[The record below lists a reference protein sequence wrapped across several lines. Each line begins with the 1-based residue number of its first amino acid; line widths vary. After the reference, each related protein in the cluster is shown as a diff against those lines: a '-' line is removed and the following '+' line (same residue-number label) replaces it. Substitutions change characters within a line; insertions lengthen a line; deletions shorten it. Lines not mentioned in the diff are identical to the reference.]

1 MNYSTQLFIYD
12 NFKEVW
18 LELFL
23 FDMGTSDHTEFLSK
37 VLCHYNDCPE
47 LLIKNGNI
55 HRLSPHK
62 LAAGSWVPSD
72 LKDNSVSY

>member
-37 VLCHYNDCPE
+37 VLYHYNDCPE
-47 LLIKNGNI
+47 LLIKMGI
-55 HRLSPHK
+55 FI
-62 LAAGSWVPSD
+62 D
-72 LKDNSVSY
+72 